1 VTLLDF
7 VLYTVICLLAHE
19 LGHVLAAR
27 AVGVEVK
34 RLGLGWRG
42 MYIRR
47 ARSEGWRES
56 MICLAGP
63 MANLLLAIVVRNQH
77 WLALC
82 SLEFALINLLPF
94 AHSDGRHAWAAL
106 REMMVERTLGR
117 PSGGTRNG

>member
-1 VTLLDF
+1 MTLLDF
-7 VLYTVICLLAHE
+7 VLYTIICLLAHE

-34 RLGLGWRG
+34 RIGLGWRG

-47 ARSEGWRES
+47 ARGEGWRETA
-56 MICLAGP
+56 ICLAGP
-63 MANLLLAIVVRNQH
+63 IANLLLAIVVRDQH
-77 WLALC
+77 WLVLC

-106 REMMVERTLGR
+106 RGVVIRR
-117 PSGGTRNG
+117 PA